1 VLFFALFALRERSLT
16 CLLRQLE
23 FVLLDDVPRYTMTDG
38 PYNADEIHLESSLGY
53 YLTKARNVL
62 VERMDRA
69 VKPLGLTA
77 QQIGVILVLSAQ
89 RASTPF
95 ELSRVM
101 SYDSGSMTRL
111 LDRLEKKGFIVRTRS
126 DADRRMVKLE
136 LTPQGHEAA
145 RQLPS
150 LGAAVL
156 NEQLRGFSAAD
167 HATLLDLLGRFI
179 ANGIGE
185 GASACCGL
193 GSPQESLEDSPEEP
207 LPDHGGQ

>member
-1 VLFFALFALRERSLT
+1 
-16 CLLRQLE
+16 
-23 FVLLDDVPRYTMTDG
+23 MTDG

-111 LDRLEKKGFIVRTRS
+111 LDRLEKKGFVARSRS

-145 RQLPS
+145 RQLPA

-167 HATLLDLLGRFI
+167 HAALLDLLGRFI

-193 GSPQESLEDSPEEP
+193 GASQESLEDSPEEP

>member
-1 VLFFALFALRERSLT
+1 
-16 CLLRQLE
+16 
-23 FVLLDDVPRYTMTDG
+23 MTDG

-62 VERMDRA
+62 VERMDCA

-77 QQIGVILVLSAQ
+77 QQIGVILLLSAQ
-89 RASTPF
+89 RASTPL

-145 RQLPS
+145 RQLPG

-179 ANGIGE
+179 ANGISG
-185 GASACCGL
+185 GTSAACGL
-193 GSPQESLEDSPEEP
+193 GPSQESSEESPEATP
-207 LPDHGGQ
+207 PKHGEQ

>member
-1 VLFFALFALRERSLT
+1 M
-16 CLLRQLE
+16 
-23 FVLLDDVPRYTMTDG
+23 PDG

-77 QQIGVILVLSAQ
+77 QQIGVILVLSAH

-136 LTPQGHEAA
+136 LTPQGREAA
-145 RQLPS
+145 KQLPS

-179 ANGIGE
+179 ANGIDAG
-185 GASACCGL
+185 GSACCGV
-193 GSPQESLEDSPEEP
+193 GPSQDSLEDSPEEP
-207 LPDHGGQ
+207 PPGRGGQ

>member
-1 VLFFALFALRERSLT
+1 MFPGS
-16 CLLRQLE
+16 
-23 FVLLDDVPRYTMTDG
+23 TMTDG

-69 VKPLGLTA
+69 VKPLGLTS
-77 QQIGVILVLSAQ
+77 QQIGVILLLSAQ

-111 LDRLEKKGFIVRTRS
+111 LDRLEKKGFVVRSRS
-126 DADRRMVKLE
+126 DADRRMVRLE

-145 RQLPS
+145 QQLPA
-150 LGAAVL
+150 LGAGVL

-167 HATLLDLLGRFI
+167 HATLLALLGRFI
-179 ANGIGE
+179 ANGIGAE
-185 GASACCGL
+185 TGASCGL
-193 GSPQESLEDSPEEP
+193 EQPLESQEASSQEP
-207 LPDHGGQ
+207 PSEPGGP